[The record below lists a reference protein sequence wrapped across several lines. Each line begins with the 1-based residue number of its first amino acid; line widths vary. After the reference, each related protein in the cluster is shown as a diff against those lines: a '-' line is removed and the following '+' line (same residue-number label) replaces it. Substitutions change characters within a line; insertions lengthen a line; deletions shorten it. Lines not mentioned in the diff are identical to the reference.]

1 MSNAKKK
8 DINAINEAIIK
19 TAEGEINHK
28 KPNKTGKKTA
38 AI

>member
-8 DINAINEAIIK
+8 DINAMKEAMIK

-38 AI
+38 AM